1 MASFMDLPY
10 EVQCKIFLLIVPED
24 FSTVCSVSKHWNCA
38 MNDSITWIGRL
49 KEVNIHSAPDVLH
62 FILFDRKEMIS
73 YYQLQCK
80 SNLLRNINMDVGK
93 ADLTEEENF
102 NPNPKYWDYHRG
114 DWKIERH
121 RGCDPFPAEAR
132 FARYN
137 CVTSYSS
144 CLRHQKIDLSKWYPN
159 IANLITNGFKV
170 RVYWTVW
177 IAARYDCHSKYRAF
191 ILYGAGGRKSDEN
204 NCENIPLG
212 NENIPAGRKWLKL
225 SKTIDLNPSKGTV
238 FWYYESAQD
247 GKFWAGHY
255 GAKILNPTIAVR
267 IIPISDN

>member
-1 MASFMDLPY
+1 
-10 EVQCKIFLLIVPED
+10 
-24 FSTVCSVSKHWNCA
+24 
-38 MNDSITWIGRL
+38 
-49 KEVNIHSAPDVLH
+49 
-62 FILFDRKEMIS
+62 
-73 YYQLQCK
+73 
-80 SNLLRNINMDVGK
+80 MDVGK
-93 ADLTEEENF
+93 ADLTGEENF

-204 NCENIPLG
+204 
-212 NENIPAGRKWLKL
+212 KL
-225 SKTIDLNPSKGTV
+225 M
-238 FWYYESAQD
+238 
-247 GKFWAGHY
+247 KFRVVWWILVKRVRTHVLFLL
-255 GAKILNPTIAVR
+255 GAKKCWGNL
-267 IIPISDN
+267 